1 MSEGLQP
8 SPIESVLDTAT
19 NELLAVS
26 PLDGRYRRYVAN
38 LATICSEFGLIQ
50 RRVAVEIEWLKF
62 LVQDLRLV
70 ENKRLEVGELSALH
84 SIQTD
89 FTVSDAERIRAI
101 ERETNHDVKAVE
113 YFVKEALESNDL
125 AVLKEYV
132 HFACT
137 SEDINNLAYAM
148 MFRDARR
155 NVVMPL
161 MMEVIGELLSLASQH
176 QETPMLSRTHG
187 QTASPTT
194 LGKELVNVAARLTQW
209 AERLNESAIRAKMNG
224 AVGNFN
230 AHVAAVPEID
240 WFTATSSFVETLGF
254 TNNPYTT
261 QIEPH
266 DWIAEFFN
274 SLIGFNQV
282 LLDFDRD
289 VWGYIALGYF
299 KQRQV
304 EGEVGSSTMPH
315 KVNPIDFE
323 NSEGNVGIA
332 NALAR
337 HLADKLLI
345 SRWQRDLTDSTALRN
360 VGATFGHTVVA
371 IRSTIRGIKKLEV
384 DSRRM
389 ELDLDEA
396 WEVLSEAVQTVM
408 RTQGVPDPYEI
419 VKEITRGKHL
429 TEARYAEMLE
439 QLPIDSDVRSQLR
452 SMHPSTYI
460 GLAKELTD
468 KGIHELSNR
477 VQNL

>member
-1 MSEGLQP
+1 M
-8 SPIESVLDTAT
+8 AT

-26 PLDGRYRRYVAN
+26 PLDGRYRRHVAN
-38 LATICSEFGLIQ
+38 LASICSEFGLIQ

-62 LVQDLRLV
+62 LIQDLRLV
-70 ENKRLEVGELSALH
+70 EKTRLDTDGLSALQ
-84 SIQTD
+84 SIRTD
-89 FTVSDAERIRAI
+89 FTVADAERIRMI

-113 YFVKEALESNDL
+113 YFVKEALESNEL
-125 AVLKEYV
+125 AQLKEYV

-155 NVVMPL
+155 DVVMPL
-161 MMEVIGELLSLASQH
+161 MAEVIGEILSLASKH

-209 AERLNESAIRAKMNG
+209 AEGLNVSAIRAKMNG

-230 AHVAAVPEID
+230 AHVVAVPEID
-240 WFTATSSFVETLGF
+240 WSTATSTFVETLGF

-266 DWIAEFFN
+266 DWMAEFFN

-360 VGATFGHTVVA
+360 VGGIFGHTVIA

-389 ELDLDEA
+389 AVDLDEA

-408 RTQGVPDPYEI
+408 RRRGIPNPYET
-419 VKEITRGKHL
+419 VKEITRGKQL
-429 TEARYAEMLE
+429 TEPLYAEMLE
-439 QLPIDSDVRSQLR
+439 QLPIDSVMRSQLR

>member
-1 MSEGLQP
+1 MNDQQQKNSAD
-8 SPIESVLDTAT
+8 SVVDSAT
-19 NELLAVS
+19 SELLAIS
-26 PLDGRYRRYVAN
+26 PLDGRYRRHVTE
-38 LATICSEFGLIQ
+38 LAPICSEFGLIK
-50 RRVAVEIEWLKF
+50 RRVAVEIEWLSF
-62 LVQDLRLV
+62 LIQDLRLI
-70 ENKRLEVGELSALH
+70 ENTHLEAEGLSVLH
-84 SIQTD
+84 AIHSD
-89 FTVSDAERIRAI
+89 FTHDDADRIRTI

-113 YFVKEALESNDL
+113 YFVKEALESNNLGD
-125 AVLKEYV
+125 LKEYV

-155 NVVMPL
+155 DIVLPL
-161 MMEVIGELLSLASQH
+161 MVDVTHEILSLASTH

-209 AERLNESAIRAKMNG
+209 AERFNEIAIKAKMNG

-230 AHVAAVPEID
+230 AHVSAAPEID
-240 WFTATSSFVETLGF
+240 WSTASSSFVATLGF
-254 TNNPYTT
+254 DANLYTT

-266 DWIAEFFN
+266 DWMAEYFN
-274 SLIGFNQV
+274 ALIGFNQV

-299 KQRQV
+299 KQKQV

-360 VGATFGHTVVA
+360 VGATFGHTVIA
-371 IRSTIRGIKKLEV
+371 IRSTMRGIEKLEV
-384 DSRRM
+384 DNDRI
-389 ELDLDEA
+389 EADLDGA

-408 RTQGVPDPYEI
+408 RRHGVANPYEA
-419 VKEITRGKHL
+419 VKEITRGKQL
-429 TEARYAEMLE
+429 TETLYEEMLGE
-439 QLPIDSDVRSQLR
+439 LPIDPDLRSQLR
-452 SMHPSTYI
+452 SMHPSTYL

-468 KGIHELSNR
+468 KGIHELSSR
-477 VQNL
+477 IQNL